1 MFAAALFLVGTIDHS
16 RGLLIPQFRETFDMS
31 ASQIGMLFS
40 FTSILYVAGVYGVG
54 RLISKISYKPNLIM
68 GIVIP
73 IIGFFLL
80 YQFHV
85 KFAFILGMCLITFAT
100 AQLSIL
106 VNISVPKLQIS
117 KHTVII
123 NMMHFMYGISAT
135 ITQKIVGYLLDHGM
149 RYYDI
154 YFYLLFFF
162 LLFLPLAFLVK
173 FEETGLNQ
181 LQKNTIY
188 DVDDILNQMEAPK
201 EATIPEVITKYS
213 PKKEKI
219 LTVVF
224 IMVMGLYI
232 AGEAQTATWFYTYIV
247 DRFAKSPTDAT
258 NFTSAFFLTLT
269 FGRLFGGFIVEKIG
283 HMKSVLASFL
293 FAFFLYFAGIA
304 LGESGLFLIGISGV
318 FFSII
323 YPTLILSYGRYFK
336 DAARATSII
345 IAGASAVNMVANSVM
360 GVLNDV
366 IGVSY
371 AMYFIPLCL
380 GVAIV
385 LMLYV
390 RKSYGYKI

>member
-1 MFAAALFLVGTIDHS
+1 MFAAALFLVGSIDHS

-40 FTSILYVAGVYGVG
+40 FTSLLYVGGVYAVG
-54 RLISKISYKPNLIM
+54 RLIPKISYKPNLIM

-80 YQFHV
+80 SQFHV
-85 KFAFILGMCLITFAT
+85 KTAFIIGMCLSTFAT

-106 VNISVPKLQIS
+106 VNICVPKLQIK

-135 ITQKIVGYLLDHGM
+135 ITQKVVGYMLDHGVM
-149 RYYDI
+149 YYDV
-154 YFYLLFFF
+154 YFYLLLFF

-173 FEETGLNQ
+173 FEEVGLNT

-188 DVDDILNQMEAPK
+188 DADDILNQMESSKDAL
-201 EATIPEVITKYS
+201 IPEVITQYS

-219 LTVVF
+219 LTMIF

-247 DRFAKSPTDAT
+247 ESFAKSPRDAT
-258 NFTSAFFLTLT
+258 NFTSVFFLTLT

-283 HMKSVLASFL
+283 HMKSILGSFL
-293 FAFFLYFAGIA
+293 IAFFLYLCGIS
-304 LGESGLFLIGISGV
+304 LGEPGLFLVGISGV

-366 IGVSY
+366 VGVSR
-371 AMYFIPLCL
+371 AMYFIPFCL
-380 GVAIV
+380 AVSIL
-385 LMLYV
+385 LMVFV
-390 RKSYGYKI
+390 RKNYGYKI